1 MGMNLDL
8 FLDKHKVIL
17 SLVKDIQKNITSA
30 ITENSADIIASDINK
45 LSSVLMM
52 HLASEDKNLYPEAL
66 SSDSEELRR
75 TAKEYI
81 DEMGNLM
88 KVFDDFHKNFNTK
101 SKILDNVNDFTL
113 QAQKVTLAI
122 EKRITKEES
131 GLYKM
136 L

>member
-17 SLVKDIQKNITSA
+17 SLVSDIQNNISSA
-30 ITENSADIIASDINK
+30 ITENCADTIASDINK
-45 LSSVLMM
+45 LSGVLMM
-52 HLASEDKNLYPEAL
+52 HLASEDKNLYPTAL
-66 SSDSEELRR
+66 ASDSEELRR

-88 KVFDDFHKNFNTK
+88 KIFDNFHKNFNTK